1 MLSHLAMR
9 ASRVTARFP
18 SELSRLGRARVA
30 LASAKPH
37 ATRRVAAFAS
47 WRMGGGGGAPADD
60 PPPPSRLRDDRGA
73 RGRFDDDDG
82 YVERY
87 VDDDEFGSGREPREV
102 GFAARRSRAGARGG
116 QSRGDRGGGRLGS
129 PRASRGGGRRR
140 RDDSGAFKSR
150 DRTVWQE
157 RHDEKKRAR
166 EESGSLTLAESLIGE
181 AVYGANPVRAALM
194 ADRRT
199 VHRVF
204 VQEGCDFFAKDAF
217 LRERVTNELR
227 VPIETV
233 TKHDLNM
240 LLQSSVGSGVGNRP
254 HNGVSLDASPLAPTP
269 IDLLPKWDGVGAPPV
284 WLALDEVVDPQ
295 NLGAVRRTAH
305 FLNVSGVVVC
315 AKNSAPLSPTVS
327 KASSGALE
335 TVDVYAAGTMHRFL
349 TRCAED
355 GWDVLGA
362 AGEADARDV
371 NDIERLTNPT
381 VLVMGNE
388 GVGLRTNVRRACTS
402 LVRVAGGVESSTV
415 DSLNVSVATGI
426 ILHALIRSARRG
438 GN

>member
-1 MLSHLAMR
+1 
-9 ASRVTARFP
+9 
-18 SELSRLGRARVA
+18 
-30 LASAKPH
+30 
-37 ATRRVAAFAS
+37 
-47 WRMGGGGGAPADD
+47 MGGGGGAPADD

-73 RGRFDDDDG
+73 RGRFDDDDR
-82 YVERY
+82 YEERY

-102 GFAARRSRAGARGG
+102 GFAARRSRAGGRGG
-116 QSRGDRGGGRLGS
+116 QSRGERGGG

-140 RDDSGAFKSR
+140 RDDSDAFESR

-166 EESGSLTLAESLIGE
+166 EESGSLTLHESLIGE
-181 AVYGANPVRAALM
+181 AVYGANPVRAALLG
-194 ADRRT
+194 DRRT
-199 VHRVF
+199 VHKVF

-217 LRERVTNELR
+217 LFKRVQNELN
-227 VPIETV
+227 VPITTV

-240 LLQSSVGSGVGNRP
+240 LLQTSSVGSGSGNRP
-254 HNGVSLDASPLAPTP
+254 HNGVAADVSPLLPTP
-269 IDLLPKWDGVGAPPV
+269 VDHLPKWDGVGAPPV

-295 NLGAVRRTAH
+295 NLGAVLRTAH
-305 FLNVSGVVVC
+305 FLNVTGVVVC

-335 TVDVYAAGTMHRFL
+335 TTDVYSVGVMHRFL

-371 NDIERLTNPT
+371 NDIEVLTNPT

-402 LVRVAGGVESSTV
+402 LVRVAGGNETSTV

-438 GN
+438 GD